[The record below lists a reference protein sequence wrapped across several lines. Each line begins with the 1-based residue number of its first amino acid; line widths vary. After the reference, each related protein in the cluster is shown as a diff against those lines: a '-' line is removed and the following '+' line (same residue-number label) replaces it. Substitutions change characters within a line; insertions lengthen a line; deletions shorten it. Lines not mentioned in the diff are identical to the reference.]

1 MAKSDMQK
9 GQPEYDAYS
18 DLFFFHR
25 DFGKVESG
33 NNQYWTGMLD
43 RAAEINSK
51 YKDTPMAEIVARHII
66 GLMTMWDKEV
76 HK

>member
-1 MAKSDMQK
+1 MAKSDMKK
-9 GQPEYDAYS
+9 GDPEYDVYS

-25 DFGKVESG
+25 DFGKPEKE
-33 NNQYWTGMLD
+33 NDRYWTGMLEK
-43 RAAEINSK
+43 AGEINSK
-51 YKDTPMAEIVARHII
+51 YKDTIMGGLVATYLV